1 MSKIISNELLKEILS
16 CNYELETTNSCC
28 STSDLMVMSFDYYHI
43 TSDVTIDYK
52 VITDDERLQDRL
64 DKKMNLGYALRLC
77 EDWCRFRGFYVIN
90 DINIF
95 YILDKSLNILYKQEA
110 KSDFNTIDDFKLF
123 LPYEYLL
130 KNMETIKG
138 LNNA

>member
-28 STSDLMVMSFDYYHI
+28 S

-77 EDWCRFRGFYVIN
+77 EDWCRFHGFYVIN

>member
-1 MSKIISNELLKEILS
+1 MKIGVDFTDFMILI
-16 CNYELETTNSCC
+16 
-28 STSDLMVMSFDYYHI
+28 F
-43 TSDVTIDYK
+43 
-52 VITDDERLQDRL
+52 
-64 DKKMNLGYALRLC
+64 
-77 EDWCRFRGFYVIN
+77 
-90 DINIF
+90 F